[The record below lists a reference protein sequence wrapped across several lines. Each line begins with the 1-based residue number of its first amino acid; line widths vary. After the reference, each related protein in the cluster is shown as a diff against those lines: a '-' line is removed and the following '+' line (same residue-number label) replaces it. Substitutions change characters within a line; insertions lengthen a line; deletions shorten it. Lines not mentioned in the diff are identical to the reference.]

1 MSWGTNVKVDLFLS
15 HIAIRDIDDH
25 IESSQETIRS
35 IENEI
40 AIMVGANIRDLASDE
55 DRKEG
60 TSAES
65 VKFKLRNIFNDYKD
79 EVETLYRLELVKDN
93 IDEAVEG

>member
-15 HIAIRDIDDH
+15 RIAIRDIDDE
-25 IESSQETIRS
+25 IDSCQDVIRS

-40 AIMVGANIRDLASDE
+40 AIMVGSNIRDLASDE

-60 TSAES
+60 TAAES

-79 EVETLYRLELVKDN
+79 EVEKLYRLELAKDN

>member
-15 HIAIRDIDDH
+15 HIAIRDIDDE
-25 IESSQETIRS
+25 IEMTKATIMAMES
-35 IENEI
+35 EI

-60 TSAES
+60 CVAES
-65 VKFKLRNIFNDYKD
+65 VKFKLHNIFSDYKD
-79 EVETLYRLELVKDN
+79 EVEKLYRLELAKDN